1 MTNSL
6 LFLAGCALLL
16 LGGHLAL
23 LRALRAPRRR
33 HESGWPQARPVRIAT
48 VNRRQLA
55 ALWWPARHTGA
66 PVLLMMHGWGG
77 NGSDLAPAAEAA
89 HAAGYAVLLPDAR
102 CHGRSDGDSFA
113 SLPRFAEDIDA
124 ALAWLHASHPDSP
137 VALLGHSLGAAAC
150 ILVASR
156 RNDIAAVVSIS
167 AFAHPEELMQR
178 WLASQGRWLRW
189 LSPLILG
196 HVQRVIGQRF
206 ESIAPVNLVS
216 SINCPLLIL
225 HGRHDNTVPADDALR
240 LAAARP
246 QAECLLLDGDHE
258 SFADMASAVSLVL
271 GFLARHLST
280 GTAATPMNT
289 IKTDTLRIPAGGD

>member
-16 LGGHLAL
+16 LGGHLGVA
-23 LRALRAPRRR
+23 AGIAGPRRG

-55 ALWWPARHTGA
+55 ALRPARYAGA

-77 NGSDLAPAAEAA
+77 NGSDLVPAAEAA
-89 HAAGYAVLLPDAR
+89 MQQLRSAAAGCPLSRAQRFGTVLFAAAFCRRRRRSTRLVAR
-102 CHGRSDGDSFA
+102 QPSGQSGCPAWSF
-113 SLPRFAEDIDA
+113 S
-124 ALAWLHASHPDSP
+124 
-137 VALLGHSLGAAAC
+137 GAAAC

-156 RNDIAAVVSIS
+156 RDNIAAVVSIS

-196 HVQRVIGQRF
+196 HVRV
-206 ESIAPVNLVS
+206 
-216 SINCPLLIL
+216 
-225 HGRHDNTVPADDALR
+225 
-240 LAAARP
+240 
-246 QAECLLLDGDHE
+246 
-258 SFADMASAVSLVL
+258 
-271 GFLARHLST
+271 
-280 GTAATPMNT
+280 
-289 IKTDTLRIPAGGD
+289 